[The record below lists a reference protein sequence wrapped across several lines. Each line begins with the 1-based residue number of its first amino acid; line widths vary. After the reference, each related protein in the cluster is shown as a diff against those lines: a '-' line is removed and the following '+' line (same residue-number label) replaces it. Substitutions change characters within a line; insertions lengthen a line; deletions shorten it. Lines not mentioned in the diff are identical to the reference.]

1 MQITETN
8 AEGLKRTLKV
18 VVPAEELGT
27 RFSAKLGEVKDRVQL
42 KGFRKGKVPEAH
54 IRKVY
59 GRSLM
64 SEVLEQTIK
73 ETSEKAIAE
82 RKERPAQMPAIALTE
97 DKDEIEKIIDGK
109 ADLAYEMSFEVLPK
123 FELADPASLK
133 LERLVADVDADALD
147 KALADLVDRSVT
159 YMPED
164 GRKAEDGDQLTID
177 FVGKIDG
184 VEFEGGKGEA
194 LPLVL
199 GKKQFIPGFEEGLIG
214 AGAGDERTV
223 TGTFPADYP
232 MPALAG
238 KEAQFDVKV
247 NAVAKQV
254 RPEIDEEFAKGFG
267 AESVDN
273 LKTLVGEQIK
283 REYDGAARMKL
294 KRELLDSL
302 EQAHTFEL
310 PPSLVDREFESVW
323 NQVTMGLQRDG
334 KTFADE
340 GKTEEDARAEYRKIA
355 ERRVRLG
362 LVVGEIGDKQ
372 KIEVTQEE
380 LRKALMDQARR
391 YPGQEKFVYEYFQK
405 TPGAIQELRA
415 PIFEDKVVDYLLS
428 VAKPVDKKVSRE
440 ELFEQVKEVTES

>member
-64 SEVLEQTIK
+64 SEVVEQTIK

-97 DKDEIEKIIDGK
+97 DKDEIEKIIEGK

-123 FELADPASLK
+123 FELADPAGLK

-147 KALADLVDRSVT
+147 KALVDLVDRSVT
-159 YMPED
+159 YMPEE

-184 VEFEGGKGEA
+184 AEFDGGKGEG

-214 AGAGDERTV
+214 AAGGDERTV
-223 TGTFPADYP
+223 TGTFPEDYP
-232 MPALAG
+232 MPTLAG
-238 KEAQFDVKV
+238 KQAQFDVKV
-247 NAVAKQV
+247 KDVAKQV

-273 LKTLVGEQIK
+273 LKTLVTEQIK

-294 KRELLDSL
+294 KRELLDAL
-302 EQAHTFEL
+302 EKAHTFEL
-310 PPSLVDREFESVW
+310 PPSLVEREFESVW

-372 KIEVTQEE
+372 KIEVTQDE
-380 LRKALMDQARR
+380 LRKALMEQARR

-428 VAKPVDKKVSRE
+428 VAKPVDRKVTRE
-440 ELFEQVKEVTES
+440 ELFEQVKEATES

>member
-8 AEGLKRTLKV
+8 ADGLKRTLKV
-18 VVPAEELGT
+18 VIPAEELGT
-27 RFSAKLGEVKDRVQL
+27 RFSAKLGEVKDRVQI

-64 SEVLEQTIK
+64 SEVVEQTIK
-73 ETSEKAIAE
+73 ETSEKAIAD

-97 DKDEIEKIIDGK
+97 DKDEIEKIIEGK

-123 FELADPASLK
+123 FDLADPAGLK
-133 LERLVADVDADALD
+133 LERLVADVDDEALQKALD
-147 KALADLVDRSVT
+147 DLRDRSIT
-159 YMPED
+159 YIPED
-164 GRKAEDGDQLTID
+164 DRKAEDGDQLTID

-184 VEFEGGKGEA
+184 VEFEGGKGES

-223 TGTFPADYP
+223 TGAFPEDYP
-232 MPALAG
+232 MPTLAG
-238 KEAQFDVKV
+238 KSAEFDVKV
-247 NAVAKQV
+247 KAVAKQN

-273 LKTLVGEQIK
+273 LKTLVTEQIQ
-283 REYDGAARMKL
+283 REYEGAARLKL
-294 KRELLDSL
+294 KRELLDAL
-302 EQAHTFEL
+302 EKAHTFEL
-310 PPSLVDREFESVW
+310 PPSLVAREFESVW
-323 NQVTMGLQRDG
+323 SQVTMGLQRDG

-340 GKTEEDARAEYRKIA
+340 GKTEDEARADYQKIA

-380 LRKALMDQARR
+380 LRKALMEQARR

-428 VAKPVDKKVSRE
+428 VAKPVDRKVSRE